1 MPILNIPDLSTKA
14 DSLSEGNQNI
24 WDCSRKL
31 LPSQFSFF
39 AAGPSV
45 RSKMPA
51 CLPAVSGDALV
62 TDYIASFKILL
73 LCLSTLHISQ
83 GNAEQDV
90 QRWLPKN

>member
-1 MPILNIPDLSTKA
+1 MPVPNIPDLSTKA

-24 WDCSRKL
+24 WDCGRKL

-51 CLPAVSGDALV
+51 CLPLVSGDALV
-62 TDYIASFKILL
+62 IASFKILL

-90 QRWLPKN
+90 QRRLPKN